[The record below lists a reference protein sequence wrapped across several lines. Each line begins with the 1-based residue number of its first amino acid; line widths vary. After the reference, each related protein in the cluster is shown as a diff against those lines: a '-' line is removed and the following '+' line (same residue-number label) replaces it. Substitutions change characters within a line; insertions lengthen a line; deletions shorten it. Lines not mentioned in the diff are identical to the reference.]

1 MVRLTL
7 KLCDSISN
15 VEASGLSY
23 PPFFWGGGG
32 DLSLVFYWNFDTPIP
47 KLLKLFVINSWSF
60 KKFLYIYLL
69 NQLKPDLSRMNH
81 MLTMISWNLFYPPLH
96 DGFNILCTSKMNC
109 SFTSLSGLLCNCPS
123 LIFYNAVRFWGIIF

>member
-1 MVRLTL
+1 M
-7 KLCDSISN
+7 
-15 VEASGLSY
+15 
-23 PPFFWGGGG
+23 
-32 DLSLVFYWNFDTPIP
+32 
-47 KLLKLFVINSWSF
+47 
-60 KKFLYIYLL
+60 YIYLL

-123 LIFYNAVRFWGIIF
+123 LIFYNAVRFWGIINILKFHVPSYDFFLQNFCKFSLFNMKVLKIGILGLFLAEYKMHYLAIFLTKVYINCNWPGCQY